1 MSAENLFSDPLERLL
16 KDAVAQQARRKANA
30 VTTKSKP
37 TPDKIPFNTTFTNPE
52 NWTRSRGLAL
62 IHKSDTGL
70 MTLLG
75 NFGEYVHNRVRGVRK
90 LLREDGPIS
99 VDGQE
104 IVTGAW
110 WLTKEVAHRLSPS
123 EEVEDVELSL
133 DVILPGM
140 GVHCQEAKLAVR
152 LLHNA
157 FFRVELAEQTR
168 FIDPENNTFLFFP
181 AGLDIL
187 DGLSYTTKLELRKKL
202 DLRHTEEK

>member
-1 MSAENLFSDPLERLL
+1 MSAENLFSDPLDRLL
-16 KDAVAQQARRKANA
+16 KEAVAQQAKRKANA
-30 VTTKSKP
+30 VTAKSKP
-37 TPDKIPFNTTFTNPE
+37 TAEKVPFNTTYTNPD
-52 NWTRSRGLAL
+52 NWTRSRGIAL

-75 NFGEYVHNRVRGVRK
+75 NFGEYNHNRIRGVRK
-90 LLREDGPIS
+90 LLREEGPIA

-104 IVTGAW
+104 VVTGAW

-123 EEVEDVELSL
+123 EEVEDVEVSL

-140 GVHCQEAKLAVR
+140 GVHCHEAKLFVR

-187 DGLSYTTKLELRKKL
+187 DGLSYDTKLALRKKL
-202 DLRHTEEK
+202 DSREV